1 MAMLQTGSNASSKGS
16 CEQQATSR
24 TRNECA
30 GRLEVSSNLGGTCW
44 VKIRPLAV
52 HRDAEQ
58 EGPGSSLYR
67 TFVAEVTLYRSC
79 AIEDCAWGGPRSPR
93 NSFARTSVIN
103 ALFVCTLGLGPQLY
117 APATDMIFLR
127 DLGDLASKY
136 DVKHYSFW
144 SKCHLKQAVC
154 IKVRVHRCAAN
165 WT

>member
-1 MAMLQTGSNASSKGS
+1 MLQTVSNASSKGS

-30 GRLEVSSNLGGTCW
+30 GRLDVSSNLGGARW
-44 VKIRPLAV
+44 LKIRPLAV

-67 TFVAEVTLYRSC
+67 TFVAEATLYRSC
-79 AIEDCAWGGPRSPR
+79 ALEDCAWGAPPIPPKQFRKHLCNQCPFCVYPGAGP
-93 NSFARTSVIN
+93 AI
-103 ALFVCTLGLGPQLY
+103 LGPCNRNV
-117 APATDMIFLR
+117 FLR
-127 DLGDLASKY
+127 DLGDLASEY
-136 DVKHYSFW
+136 NVKQYYFW
-144 SKCHLKQAVC
+144 SKCYLKQAVC